1 MRTNANCRRQVY
13 RVRTKIIAP
22 IEILDQK
29 KEKEEKRKEGNV
41 IGPIV
46 IVADHHRHSSDHLD
60 LRCQWKAGY
69 YPYPYQ
75 DKRKAG

>member
-1 MRTNANCRRQVY
+1 MY
-13 RVRTKIIAP
+13 GVRAKIIAP

-29 KEKEEKRKEGNV
+29 KEEEKRKEGNA

-46 IVADHHRHSSDHLD
+46 IVADHHSSSDHLD
-60 LRCQWKAGY
+60 LRCQRKAGY

>member
-13 RVRTKIIAP
+13 GVRAKIIAP

-29 KEKEEKRKEGNV
+29 KEEEKKRKEGNV

-46 IVADHHRHSSDHLD
+46 IVADHHSHSSDHLD
-60 LRCQWKAGY
+60 LRWQRKAGY
-69 YPYPYQ
+69 YPYHYQ
-75 DKRKAG
+75 D